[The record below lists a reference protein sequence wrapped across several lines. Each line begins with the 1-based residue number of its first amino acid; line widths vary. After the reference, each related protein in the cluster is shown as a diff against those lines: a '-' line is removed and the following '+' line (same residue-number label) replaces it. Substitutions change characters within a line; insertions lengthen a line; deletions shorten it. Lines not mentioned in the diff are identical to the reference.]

1 MFNDRYGLTKAV
13 LEGRKTMTRRI
24 EASLTKLPL
33 NDSPLTTLEFIR
45 DADKIRVR
53 RLFRDSHVETIFLL
67 PKYKVGEVMAVA
79 QNYDEVF
86 DEFATIAYFQLK
98 RFSYLIEPTPD
109 NFKAFAGQSEV
120 TLPRTLPGWGNKMF
134 VRASLMPHQIR
145 ITSIRVER
153 LQEIS
158 EADCLREGIY
168 KKTLCP
174 PGVDY
179 FYHSEPRSKWDVY
192 PSPREAFAGLIDK
205 VSGKGTWE
213 RNPWVFVYEFEL
225 IK

>member
-1 MFNDRYGLTKAV
+1 MKKIMFNDRYGLTSAV

-24 EASLTKLPL
+24 VPEGTPFG
-33 NDSPLTTLEFIR
+33 NWEETLKKSR
-45 DADKIRVR
+45 
-53 RLFRDSHVETIFLL
+53 
-67 PKYKVGEVMAVA
+67 YQVGEVVAVA
-79 QNYDEVF
+79 QKYEDVL
-86 DEFATIAYFQLK
+86 DEFIEETY
-98 RFSYLIEPTPD
+98 RHDEPTPD
-109 NFKAFAGQSEV
+109 NFKPFGSQSEV

-134 VRASLMPHQIR
+134 VHAELMPHQIR

-205 VSGKGTWE
+205 VSGKETWE